1 MPLTIFF
8 LSRHHVRKEFQ
19 LSLSKQFKGY
29 PYIRCVFE
37 MKCEFFREHR
47 KRKDGKKLFYKDF
60 SINMSPTLIQFQ
72 WRSYSFWSALVKSSL
87 MMVGTTPFNLVS
99 LLYLI
104 LPAIYLANPVD
115 PHYPHDVR
123 FPKRSNPF
131 FQLIGNGND
140 DFFPNFISQPSSQVS
155 LQSG

>member
-47 KRKDGKKLFYKDF
+47 KRKDGKKIFYKDF
-60 SINMSPTLIQFQ
+60 SINMSPILIHFQ

-104 LPAIYLANPVD
+104 LPAKGVQLKLPRGGKKYTVVRARSAREIFSPPWAIFP
-115 PHYPHDVR
+115 PPGHDFR
-123 FPKRSNPF
+123 PLWS
-131 FQLIGNGND
+131 
-140 DFFPNFISQPSSQVS
+140 
-155 LQSG
+155 